1 MENAVIPEE
10 PQFRPFKP
18 EDMDT
23 CTRLAW
29 QAWVADDEG
38 PEEDVDPGVMEG
50 YVRSFLARSNWNE
63 VACDSHGVIGFLF
76 GRITAGRGKTG
87 VRSQL
92 SELELIPRF
101 LCGDYG
107 PRLSPRILL
116 YFFTTEFKV
125 LVNVPRSDAEI
136 NLLIVDSAHRG
147 KRLGTRLIDRFVA
160 SAKEA
165 KCRMV
170 TLYTDDQMSNWKFYE
185 IYGFKKIAT
194 FHDELTSYFSEKD
207 ATGIVY
213 ALDLK

>member
-1 MENAVIPEE
+1 MDNPGMKDG
-10 PQFRPFKP
+10 PQFRSFRP
-18 EDMDT
+18 EDMDA

-29 QAWVADDEG
+29 QAWVAEREE
-38 PEEDVDPGVMEG
+38 PEEDVDPRVMEG
-50 YVRSFLARSNWNE
+50 YVRSFLVRSNWNE
-63 VACDSHGVIGFLF
+63 VAYDSHGVIGFLF
-76 GRITAGRGKTG
+76 GRISAGRKRGE

-92 SELELIPRF
+92 SELDLIPRF
-101 LCGDYG
+101 LFGDYRS
-107 PRLSPRILL
+107 RLSPLILL

-160 SAKEA
+160 SAKQA
-165 KCRMV
+165 KSKMV
-170 TLYTDDQMSNWKFYE
+170 TLYTDDQLSNWKFYE

-194 FHDELTSYFSEKD
+194 FHDELTSYFSEKN